1 MIIRIKQFIPPT
13 DFGRRSFTHQLHI
26 PMWTIRTR
34 IFLIMLVQQEYSRI
48 YILQSKFIIFIHIS
62 KIGGIRIIRRCIQ
75 QILIGRIRNHHYR
88 IALLQHGRNRIMQ
101 TRTHPKRKQQ
111 AKQQD
116 SHRFTH
122 SRRQTEIETT
132 PFPQFTLYIKDTSP
146 EQFIRFLIFLNDS
159 LTIHQSETTALIL
172 LQNLRISYILHSNDT
187 GVIYFL
193 TDNTSY
199 IFFGNPPPV
208 VFYGNLDIRI
218 RSTGIHFDCSSFR
231 SIFSGVFRQRVN
243 HKQSQCPVSFHHNRS
258 RFYFQLLIFH
268 FKSTSPF
275 A

>member
-1 MIIRIKQFIPPT
+1 
-13 DFGRRSFTHQLHI
+13 
-26 PMWTIRTR
+26 
-34 IFLIMLVQQEYSRI
+34 
-48 YILQSKFIIFIHIS
+48 
-62 KIGGIRIIRRCIQ
+62 
-75 QILIGRIRNHHYR
+75 
-88 IALLQHGRNRIMQ
+88 MQ

-116 SHRFTH
+116 SYRFTH

-132 PFPQFTLYIKDTSP
+132 PLPQFTLYIKDTSP

-159 LTIHQSETTALIL
+159 LTIHQSETTTLIFF
-172 LQNLRISYILHSNDT
+172 QNLRISYILHSDDT
-187 GVIYFL
+187 RVIYFL

-199 IFFGNPPPV
+199 IFFGNPPSV
-208 VFYGNLDIRI
+208 VFYGNLDIRVH
-218 RSTGIHFDCSSFR
+218 STGIHFDCSSFR

-243 HKQSQCPVSFHHNRS
+243 HKQSQCPVSLHHNRG